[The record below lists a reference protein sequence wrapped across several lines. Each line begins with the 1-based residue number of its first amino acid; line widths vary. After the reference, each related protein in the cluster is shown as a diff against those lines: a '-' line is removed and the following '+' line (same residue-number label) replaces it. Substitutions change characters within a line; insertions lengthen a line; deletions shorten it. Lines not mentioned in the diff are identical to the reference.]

1 MFLWDGNAIIIE
13 TCFDGVFVEVNKGF
27 VVGVKKNQRVSLFL
41 SFGSVWRC
49 FFGFL
54 FPVYLQH
61 LEAITLLFTWYLRDF
76 AAKTCQS
83 T

>member
-54 FPVYLQH
+54 FPV
-61 LEAITLLFTWYLRDF
+61 
-76 AAKTCQS
+76 
-83 T
+83 

>member
-41 SFGSVWRC
+41 SGQFGDVFSGSC
-49 FFGFL
+49 FL
-54 FPVYLQH
+54 CICSIWKL
-61 LEAITLLFTWYLRDF
+61 
-76 AAKTCQS
+76 
-83 T
+83 